1 MHIHPVL
8 DRAGALAWENE
19 VLAGEEAAWEAMLR
33 AGGGV
38 GQGILEDFLE
48 IGPWP
53 SVPRILVLAGTGH
66 NGGDALL
73 AAAEILRQRP
83 GARITV
89 VLTHPAKQLKPLARR
104 ALERLQSLGGEQ
116 VTVLPREA
124 VDRLGGT
131 WQAVID
137 GVVGLQFTPPW
148 RDGLEQLIGWA
159 NGLGER
165 VLLRAA
171 VDLPSGLAEEGPAQ
185 PEHAFRAD
193 FTYAT
198 GIVKAPAVDPTQ
210 AQYVGRLRYLDLG
223 FFTSQRPPAFRG
235 QYVLSDS
242 VLDSLR
248 RLRPAATDKRHYGHL
263 FVMGG
268 SRFMTGAVQMTIQ
281 AAVRAGVGLVT
292 GLVSAPLAPRLAP
305 LVPESMWLPLPTQPD
320 GLLALETL
328 IVTRHNMER
337 AQALVIGPG
346 LDVDKHTR
354 NLIGRLAREI
364 PLPLLLDAGAL
375 QGDIMPAVVGRPEEA
390 GPVIMTPHWGEFYR
404 ISRLEGEGH
413 PANRDLLEF
422 CRKHHAVTVLKG
434 PLTRISDGEIVIYIP
449 RGGPVLAR
457 GGSGDLLAGIIGAQF
472 AQRPEDPL
480 AAACRGAYWHGVA
493 ADLLAQARG
502 QTSVATT
509 ELLEY
514 LGLAL
519 RRRLP
524 LP

>member
-1 MHIHPVL
+1 M
-8 DRAGALAWENE
+8 DRSAALAWEKE
-19 VLAGEEAAWEAMLR
+19 LLTDEDATWEAMLR
-33 AGGGV
+33 AGGAV
-38 GQGILEDFLE
+38 GQGIWEDFLE

-53 SVPRILVLAGTGH
+53 NAPRILVLAGTGH

-83 GARITV
+83 AARITA
-89 VLTHPAKQLKPLARR
+89 VLTHPSKQLKPLTRR
-104 ALERLQSLGGEQ
+104 ALERLQSQGNEQ
-116 VTVLPREA
+116 VTVLTREA
-124 VDRLGGT
+124 VDRLCGT
-131 WQAVID
+131 WQVAID
-137 GVVGLQFTPPW
+137 GVAGMQFSPPW
-148 RDGLEQLIGWA
+148 RDGLEELIGWV
-159 NGLGER
+159 NRLGER

-171 VDLPSGLAEEGPAQ
+171 VDLPSGLEEKGVSA
-185 PEHAFRAD
+185 PEHVFHAD

-198 GIVKAPAVDPTQ
+198 GIVKAPLVEVAQ
-210 AQYVGRLRYLDLG
+210 AQFVGRLRYLDLG
-223 FFTSQRPPAFRG
+223 FFANQRPPAFQG

-248 RLRPAATDKRHYGHL
+248 RLRPAGQDKRHYGHL
-263 FVMGG
+263 FVLGG
-268 SRFMTGAVQMTIQ
+268 SRFMSGAVQMAIQ
-281 AAVRAGVGLVT
+281 AAVRSGVGLVT
-292 GLVSAPLAPRLAP
+292 GLIAAPMVSRLAP

-337 AQALVIGPG
+337 AQAMVIGPG
-346 LDVDKHTR
+346 MEVDKHTR
-354 NLIGRLAREI
+354 NLIARLAREI
-364 PLPLLLDAGAL
+364 SLPLLLDAGAL
-375 QGDIMPAVVGRPEEA
+375 QADIMPAVVGRSEES

-404 ISRLEGEGH
+404 ISRLEGAGY
-413 PANRDLLEF
+413 PSNRDLQEF
-422 CRKHHAVTVLKG
+422 CQKHHAVTVLKG

-472 AQRPEDPL
+472 AQMPTDPL
-480 AAACRGAYWHGVA
+480 AAACRGACWHALA

-502 QTSVATT
+502 QTAVATT
-509 ELLEY
+509 ELLDF
-514 LGLAL
+514 LSAAL